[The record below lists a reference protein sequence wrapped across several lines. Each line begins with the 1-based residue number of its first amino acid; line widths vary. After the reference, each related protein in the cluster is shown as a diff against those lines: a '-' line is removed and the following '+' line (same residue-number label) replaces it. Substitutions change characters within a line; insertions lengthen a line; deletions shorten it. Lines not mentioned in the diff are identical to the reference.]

1 MKILTFNTATGLYDF
16 ALDEVE
22 TDWHTHPAMEIVLAP
37 RGDLQLEVDHQLH
50 TSVFFAIINANVRHK
65 LSCPAPVR
73 LVMIEGS
80 SSTLEACWQEN
91 HISLSQGIFVEQRPY
106 NRVKWISQLIN
117 RHEELLPNSIMD
129 HRIQNCLDYF
139 SKQDIQYPEMM
150 QSLQARTHLSESR
163 LSHLFKKEMGIS
175 LKKYLVWSR
184 LRETIQY
191 VIADQLSLYEAGLR
205 SGFYDQ
211 AHLSKA
217 FKQMLGLSPSKV
229 YNSRTLQE

>member
-22 TDWHTHPAMEIVLAP
+22 TDWHAHPAMEMVLAP
-37 RGDLQLEVDHQLH
+37 SGNLQLEIEHQLY
-50 TSVFFAIINANVRHK
+50 TNVVFAIIDANIRHK
-65 LSCPAPVR
+65 LSSPEPVR
-73 LVMIEGS
+73 LVMMEGS
-80 SSTLEACWQEN
+80 SSTLEAFWQKN
-91 HISLSQGIFVEQRPY
+91 SIALDQGTLVEQKSGERA
-106 NRVKWISQLIN
+106 KWISQLIH
-117 RHEELLPNSIMD
+117 RHEELLPNVTID
-129 HRIQNCLDYF
+129 HRVQECLDYF
-139 SKQDIQYPEMM
+139 SKKDIAYSVMM

-191 VIADQLSLYEAGLR
+191 VITEQLSLYEAGLR

-229 YNSRTLQE
+229 YNSRILQE